1 MEISDFVNSVTLYY
15 FKRGL
20 FTVGRAYK
28 IVKRKQVLNGLLLS
42 IGISDDDEYPR
53 TLTFAV
59 VVEHNGIQEISRC
72 YKVSIEDI
80 FTDEDDE
87 NHVDLYE
94 LYEGDLIR

>member
-1 MEISDFVNSVTLYY
+1 MEISDFVNSITIYY

-42 IGISDDDEYPR
+42 IGISDDDAYPR

-59 VVEHNGIQEISRC
+59 VVDHKGTQKISKC

-80 FTDEDDE
+80 LTDEDDA

>member
-1 MEISDFVNSVTLYY
+1 MEISDYVNSVTLYY

-20 FTVGRAYK
+20 FTIGRAYK
-28 IVKRKQVLNGLLLS
+28 IVKRKQVLYGLLLS
-42 IGISDDDEYPR
+42 IGINDDDEYPR

-59 VVEHNGIQEISRC
+59 AVDHNGTQEISRD
-72 YKVSIEDI
+72 YKVSIDDI

>member
-42 IGISDDDEYPR
+42 IGLSDDDAYPR

-59 VVEHNGIQEISRC
+59 VVDHKGTQKVSRC
-72 YKVSIEDI
+72 YKVSIDDI
-80 FTDEDDE
+80 LADEDDE

>member
-1 MEISDFVNSVTLYY
+1 MEISDFVNSYTVYY

-42 IGISDDDEYPR
+42 VGNGDDDGYPR
-53 TLTFAV
+53 TLTFV
-59 VVEHNGIQEISRC
+59 VVIDNNGTRKISRC
-72 YKVSIEDI
+72 YKVSIDDI
-80 FTDEDDE
+80 LTDEDDE

-94 LYEGDLIR
+94 LYEGELVR